1 MQAKVHVGGKKGIL
15 IFCAVLLLQ
24 CLVIVAWGTQKE
36 RMHVDEMFTME
47 GAKKEG
53 AGMQYW
59 DLQEDFYGMEH
70 NKEEFLEHMT
80 VNRDDLII
88 KEGTAHVLERLLH
101 EDIYYV
107 LINLLSSICPGYI
120 PWGICVGFNL
130 LCFLVT
136 QFTLYGIVKE
146 DFGDMCAFFTTVI
159 YGFSAGGISTVLY
172 ARCYMMLIMFEILL
186 IYVLHRFVKAKKS
199 WQKILCIIS
208 SEALAYFS
216 YRTHQFGMIL
226 FLMTIGLAV
235 LYMLIRKKWKL
246 LLWLGVGYG
255 IPCLIGYRII
265 LVRIRAFF
273 VSGVAPLFYKSL
285 FNPSISRR
293 ITSVKELFSI
303 LSEHM
308 FGSIW
313 IMLLVTVATCFY
325 FIRVKIW
332 CRDSELKEKTVLLG
346 TVIIIVVYEL
356 MLVLGGAVAWR
367 YMSPIYPF
375 IAVILG
381 VIFSL
386 ACIDSRVSK
395 SVKTVILAIVVCIPI
410 ISYGMHH
417 VSEMY
422 TGEKAMREELV
433 ANYHGVNGIMVH
445 HDVQGD
451 GENCLYE
458 AATLW
463 PEESEVLVLQHHM
476 ILEDGLFEYRD
487 DDRILLWLTAD
498 FDRDESISLFKECT
512 DYRNFELVLNTDHV
526 WVYECWK

>member
-1 MQAKVHVGGKKGIL
+1 
-15 IFCAVLLLQ
+15 
-24 CLVIVAWGTQKE
+24 
-36 RMHVDEMFTME
+36 
-47 GAKKEG
+47 
-53 AGMQYW
+53 
-59 DLQEDFYGMEH
+59 
-70 NKEEFLEHMT
+70 
-80 VNRDDLII
+80 
-88 KEGTAHVLERLLH
+88 
-101 EDIYYV
+101 
-107 LINLLSSICPGYI
+107 
-120 PWGICVGFNL
+120 
-130 LCFLVT
+130 
-136 QFTLYGIVKE
+136 
-146 DFGDMCAFFTTVI
+146 
-159 YGFSAGGISTVLY
+159 
-172 ARCYMMLIMFEILL
+172 
-186 IYVLHRFVKAKKS
+186 
-199 WQKILCIIS
+199 
-208 SEALAYFS
+208 
-216 YRTHQFGMIL
+216 
-226 FLMTIGLAV
+226 
-235 LYMLIRKKWKL
+235 
-246 LLWLGVGYG
+246 
-255 IPCLIGYRII
+255 
-265 LVRIRAFF
+265 
-273 VSGVAPLFYKSL
+273 
-285 FNPSISRR
+285 
-293 ITSVKELFSI
+293 
-303 LSEHM
+303 
-308 FGSIW
+308 
-313 IMLLVTVATCFY
+313 MLLVTVATCFY